1 MDTHIIIRNGIVM
14 KKINNFIN
22 ESPLLAWGI
31 WLAFAVIVSFGTVI
45 YFYHNSIL
53 PTHYIL
59 NLAAVT
65 TFVLLVPLLYWHSA
79 QRDNALFW
87 RNTKLAI
94 VGFLLIGATL
104 LLPIFLNVN
113 YMSKNLD
120 KTRVEVKQLL
130 AQKIKDF
137 DASNLF
143 VLYFNPE
150 QLIEAIKKHNLEVNS
165 TKKIKDQQGEPASDK
180 KDQEIIK
187 ALKNI

>member
-1 MDTHIIIRNGIVM
+1 ME
-14 KKINNFIN
+14 KINNFIN

-31 WLAFAVIVSFGTVI
+31 WLAYAVIISFGVVI

-53 PTHYIL
+53 PIHYVL
-59 NLAAVT
+59 NLAALT
-65 TFVLLVPLLYWHSA
+65 TLFLLVPLLYWHSS

-87 RNTKLAI
+87 RNTRLAI
-94 VGFLLIGATL
+94 VGFLLIGVTL
-104 LLPIFLNVN
+104 LMPIFLNIN

-120 KTRVEVKQLL
+120 KNRVEVKELL

-143 VLYFNPE
+143 VLYFNTE
-150 QLIEAIKKHNLEVNS
+150 QLINAIKKHNLEVDS
-165 TKKIKDQQGEPASDK
+165 TKKIEDQQAQPASDK
-180 KDQEIIK
+180 KDQEIIR

>member
-1 MDTHIIIRNGIVM
+1 ME
-14 KKINNFIN
+14 KINKFIN

-31 WLAFAVIVSFGTVI
+31 WLAFAVMVSFGTII

-65 TFVLLVPLLYWHSA
+65 TLFLLVPLLYWHSS

-87 RNTKLAI
+87 RNTRLAI

-104 LLPIFLNVN
+104 LMPIFLNIN

-120 KTRVEVKQLL
+120 KTRAEVKQLL

-150 QLIEAIKKHNLEVNS
+150 QLVNAIKKHNLEIDD
-165 TKKIKDQQGEPASDK
+165 KKKVEYQSVSDK
-180 KDQEIIK
+180 KDQEIIR

>member
-1 MDTHIIIRNGIVM
+1 ME
-14 KKINNFIN
+14 KINNFVN
-22 ESPLLAWGI
+22 ECPILTWGI
-31 WLAFAVIVSFGTVI
+31 WLAFAVMVSFGTII

-53 PTHYIL
+53 PTHYVL
-59 NLAAVT
+59 NLAALT
-65 TFVLLVPLLYWHSA
+65 TLFLLVPLLYWHSS

-87 RNTKLAI
+87 RNTRLAI
-94 VGFLLIGATL
+94 VGFLLIGVTL
-104 LLPIFLNVN
+104 MLPIFLNIN
-113 YMSKNLD
+113 YMSKHLD
-120 KTRVEVKQLL
+120 KNRVEVKQLL

-150 QLIEAIKKHNLEVNS
+150 QLTNAIKKHNLEVDS
-165 TKKIKDQQGEPASDK
+165 TKKIEDQQSQPVMDK

>member
-1 MDTHIIIRNGIVM
+1 MQ
-14 KKINNFIN
+14 KINKFIN
-22 ESPLLAWGI
+22 KSPLLAWGI
-31 WLAFAVIVSFGTVI
+31 WLAFAVMFFFGLMI

-87 RNTKLAI
+87 RNTRLAI
-94 VGFLLIGATL
+94 VGFLLIGVTL
-104 LLPIFLNVN
+104 MLPIFLNVN

-120 KTRVEVKQLL
+120 KTRAEVKELL

-150 QLIEAIKKHNLEVNS
+150 QLVNAIKKHNLKVDS
-165 TKKIKDQQGEPASDK
+165 AKKVEDQPVIDK

>member
-1 MDTHIIIRNGIVM
+1 MQ
-14 KKINNFIN
+14 KINKFIN

-31 WLAFAVIVSFGTVI
+31 WLAYTVIISFGTII

-65 TFVLLVPLLYWHSA
+65 TLVLLVPLLYWHSA
-79 QRDNALFW
+79 QTDNTLFW
-87 RNTKLAI
+87 RNTRLAI

-150 QLIEAIKKHNLEVNS
+150 QLINAIKKRNLEVDN
-165 TKKIKDQQGEPASDK
+165 TKKIEDQQGEPVSDK

>member
-1 MDTHIIIRNGIVM
+1 ME
-14 KKINNFIN
+14 KINNFIN
-22 ESPLLAWGI
+22 ESPLLSWGI
-31 WLAFAVIVSFGTVI
+31 WLTFAVMVSFGTII

-79 QRDNALFW
+79 QRDNTLFW
-87 RNTKLAI
+87 RNTRLAI

-120 KTRVEVKQLL
+120 KTRVQVKQLF
-130 AQKIKDF
+130 AQKIKDY

-150 QLIEAIKKHNLEVNS
+150 QLTNAIKKHNLEVDN
-165 TKKIKDQQGEPASDK
+165 TKKIEDQQAQPVSDK

-187 ALKNI
+187 ALNNI

>member
-1 MDTHIIIRNGIVM
+1 ME
-14 KKINNFIN
+14 KINKFIN

-31 WLAFAVIVSFGTVI
+31 WLAFAVMVSFSTII

-53 PTHYIL
+53 PTHYVL
-59 NLAAVT
+59 NLAALT
-65 TFVLLVPLLYWHSA
+65 TLFLLVPLLYWHSA
-79 QRDNALFW
+79 QRDNTLFW
-87 RNTKLAI
+87 RNTRLAI

-113 YMSKNLD
+113 YMGKNLD
-120 KTRVEVKQLL
+120 KTRTQVKELL

-137 DASNLF
+137 DSSNLF

-150 QLIEAIKKHNLEVNS
+150 QLTNAIKKHNLEVDS
-165 TKKIKDQQGEPASDK
+165 TKKIEDQQSQPVSDK

>member
-1 MDTHIIIRNGIVM
+1 ME
-14 KKINNFIN
+14 KINNFVN

-31 WLAFAVIVSFGTVI
+31 WLAFYVIFSFGTII

-53 PTHYIL
+53 PTHYVL

-65 TFVLLVPLLYWHSA
+65 TFVLLVPLLYWHSS

-104 LLPIFLNVN
+104 MLPIFLNVN

-120 KTRVEVKQLL
+120 KTRAEVKELL

-137 DASNLF
+137 NSNNLF

-150 QLIEAIKKHNLEVNS
+150 QLVNAIKKHNLEVNS
-165 TKKIKDQQGEPASDK
+165 AKKVEDQPVGDK

>member
-1 MDTHIIIRNGIVM
+1 ME
-14 KKINNFIN
+14 KINKFIN

-31 WLAFAVIVSFGTVI
+31 WLAYAVIVSFGTII

-53 PTHYIL
+53 PTHYVL

-87 RNTKLAI
+87 RNTRLAI

-113 YMSKNLD
+113 YMGKNLD
-120 KTRVEVKQLL
+120 KTRTQVKELL

-137 DASNLF
+137 DSSNLF

-150 QLIEAIKKHNLEVNS
+150 QLTNAIKKHNLEVDS
-165 TKKIKDQQGEPASDK
+165 TKKIEDQQSQPVSDK

>member
-1 MDTHIIIRNGIVM
+1 MQ
-14 KKINNFIN
+14 KINNFIN

-31 WLAFAVIVSFGTVI
+31 WLAFAVMVSFGTII

-53 PTHYIL
+53 PTHYVL
-59 NLAAVT
+59 NLAALT
-65 TFVLLVPLLYWHSA
+65 TLFLLVPLLYWHSS

-87 RNTKLAI
+87 RNTRLAI

-113 YMSKNLD
+113 YMGRNLD
-120 KTRVEVKQLL
+120 RTRVEVKKLL

-150 QLIEAIKKHNLEVNS
+150 QLINAIKKHNLEVDNI
-165 TKKIKDQQGEPASDK
+165 KKIEDRQSQPVSDK

>member
-1 MDTHIIIRNGIVM
+1 ME
-14 KKINNFIN
+14 KINNFIN

-31 WLAFAVIVSFGTVI
+31 WLAYTVIISFGTVI

-65 TFVLLVPLLYWHSA
+65 TFVLLVPLLYWHSS

-87 RNTKLAI
+87 RNKRLAI

-120 KTRVEVKQLL
+120 KTKVEVKQLL

-137 DASNLF
+137 DSSNLF

-150 QLIEAIKKHNLEVNS
+150 QLVNAIKKHNLEIDS
-165 TKKIKDQQGEPASDK
+165 AKKVEDQPVGDK

>member
-1 MDTHIIIRNGIVM
+1 MQ
-14 KKINNFIN
+14 KINNFVN

-31 WLAFAVIVSFGTVI
+31 WLAFYVIVSFGTII

-79 QRDNALFW
+79 QKDNALFW
-87 RNTKLAI
+87 RNTRLAV

-104 LLPIFLNVN
+104 LMPIFLNVN

-120 KTRVEVKQLL
+120 KNRVEVKQLL

-150 QLIEAIKKHNLEVNS
+150 QLVQAIKKHNLEVDN
-165 TKKIKDQQGEPASDK
+165 TKKIEDQQGEPVSDK

>member
-1 MDTHIIIRNGIVM
+1 ME
-14 KKINNFIN
+14 KINKFIN

-31 WLAFAVIVSFGTVI
+31 WLAFAVMVSFGTVI

-53 PTHYIL
+53 PTHYVL
-59 NLAAVT
+59 NLAALT
-65 TFVLLVPLLYWHSA
+65 TFFLLVPLLYWHSA
-79 QRDNALFW
+79 QTDNALFW
-87 RNTKLAI
+87 RNTRLAI

-120 KTRVEVKQLL
+120 KTKTEVKELL
-130 AQKIKDF
+130 SQKIKDF

-150 QLIEAIKKHNLEVNS
+150 QLINAIKKHNSEVDS
-165 TKKIKDQQGEPASDK
+165 TKSIEDQPVSDK
-180 KDQEIIK
+180 KDQEIIRT
-187 ALKNI
+187 LKNI

>member
-1 MDTHIIIRNGIVM
+1 ME
-14 KKINNFIN
+14 KINNFIN

-53 PTHYIL
+53 PTHYVI
-59 NLAAVT
+59 NLAALT
-65 TFVLLVPLLYWHSA
+65 TLFLLVPLLYWHSA
-79 QRDNALFW
+79 QIDNTFFW
-87 RNTKLAI
+87 RNTRLAI

-104 LLPIFLNVN
+104 LLPIFLNIN

-120 KTRVEVKQLL
+120 KTRAEVKQLL
-130 AQKIKDF
+130 AQKVKDF

-150 QLIEAIKKHNLEVNS
+150 QLVNAIKKHNLKVNS
-165 TKKIKDQQGEPASDK
+165 AKTIEDQPATDK

>member
-1 MDTHIIIRNGIVM
+1 MEKV
-14 KKINNFIN
+14 NNFIN

-31 WLAFAVIVSFGTVI
+31 WLAFAVMVSFGTII

-79 QRDNALFW
+79 QADNALFW
-87 RNTKLAI
+87 RNTRLAI
-94 VGFLLIGATL
+94 VGFLLIGVTL
-104 LLPIFLNVN
+104 LMPIFLNVN

-120 KTRVEVKQLL
+120 KNRVEVKELL
-130 AQKIKDF
+130 SQKIKDF

-150 QLIEAIKKHNLEVNS
+150 QLIEAIKKHNLEADN
-165 TKKIKDQQGEPASDK
+165 TKKNEDQQAQPVSDK